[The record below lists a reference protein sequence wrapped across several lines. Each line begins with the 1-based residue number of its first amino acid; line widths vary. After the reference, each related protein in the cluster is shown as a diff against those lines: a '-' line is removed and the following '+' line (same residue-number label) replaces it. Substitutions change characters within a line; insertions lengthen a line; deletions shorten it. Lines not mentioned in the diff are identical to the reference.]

1 MWKRVG
7 IQRWKLPS
15 LPTHQSYV
23 QFFGQEKDQFRTNK
37 LEEENGA
44 WEILMFWPIIFFVGI
59 VVTLILWRPR
69 GRTESWTEM
78 SAEEKYLLANKIF
91 SRDPQSFRDKDS
103 DGVEDELEKGS

>member
-1 MWKRVG
+1 
-7 IQRWKLPS
+7 
-15 LPTHQSYV
+15 V
-23 QFFGQEKDQFRTNK
+23 QLVGQEKDKLKANK
-37 LEEENGA
+37 LEKENGT

-59 VVTLILWRPR
+59 VVALILWRPR

-91 SRDPQSFRDKDS
+91 SRDPSSFKDKDS